1 MSTVILTHTGLEVPA
16 DHLVVVSCQ
25 ELALA
30 RGVAFK
36 APVRLGGQIVGT
48 IENHGTG
55 ADSHFVPFD
64 FDTVGEQWF
73 RAFVAACRMDGAPV
87 DAAHVLDWL
96 MDEYDTARAV
106 AAADLTR
113 QRTVARKL
121 AGRFTLDLAQIRVPR
136 DQADRAR
143 VAAELDSAPGDA
155 VWQLW
160 NGEHWEPLATAAEQ

>member
-16 DHLVVVSCQ
+16 DHLEVVSCQ

-36 APVRLGGQIVGT
+36 APVRLRGQMVGT

-64 FDTVGEQWF
+64 YDTYGEQWF
-73 RAFVAACRMDGAPV
+73 HEFVAACRMDGAPV
-87 DAAHVLDWL
+87 DAPHVLDWL
-96 MDEYDTARAV
+96 MDEYDTVRAV
-106 AAADLTR
+106 AAADLNR
-113 QRTVARKL
+113 QRTVARKI
-121 AGRFTLDLAQIRVPR
+121 ADRFTLDLAQVRIPR

-143 VAAELDSAPGDA
+143 LATELDRSPGDA

-160 NGEHWEPLATAAEQ
+160 TGEHWEPLDSVTE